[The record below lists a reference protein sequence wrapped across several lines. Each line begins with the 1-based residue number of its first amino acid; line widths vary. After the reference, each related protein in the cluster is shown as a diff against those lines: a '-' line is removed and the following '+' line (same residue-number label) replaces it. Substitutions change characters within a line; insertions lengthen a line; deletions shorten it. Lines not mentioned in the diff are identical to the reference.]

1 MKKTTEELVF
11 NIIALAVTTVFA
23 IVCLLPILYTVSG
36 SFTPER
42 ELLRG
47 LKLIPDT
54 WTLAAYK
61 MVLRDAGAMLR
72 AYGVTIVLVVL
83 GTALSVIMSSMT
95 AYVLYRKDFRARGV
109 LSFFFFFTTLFAG
122 GLVPTFILMCSL
134 GLRNTFW
141 ALLVN
146 NLFSVFNMIIVRS
159 YFTSNIPMSL
169 VESAKIDGANDF
181 SIYARIVLP
190 SSGAILA
197 TIGLMSAIR
206 YWNDWSTAAIYITN
220 PKLYPLQYY
229 LYKIFQ
235 ETELKSQAAER
246 GINVGS
252 TPAES
257 YKLAMTV
264 FTMGPVILFYPFVQ
278 KYFVAGVTVGAVKG

>member
-1 MKKTTEELVF
+1 MKKTTEEVIF
-11 NIIALAVTTVFA
+11 NIIALIITTLFAVS
-23 IVCLLPILYTVSG
+23 CLLPILYTISG

-47 LKLIPDT
+47 LKLIPNS
-54 WTLAAYK
+54 WTLAAYR

-72 AYGVTIVLVVL
+72 AYGVTIVLVIL
-83 GTALSVIMSSMT
+83 GTTLSVFLSSMT
-95 AYVLYRKDFRARGV
+95 AYVLYRKDFRARGA

-122 GLVPTFILMCSL
+122 GLVPSFILMCNL

-141 ALLVN
+141 ALLIN

-159 YFTSNIPMSL
+159 YFTSNVPMSL

-181 SIYARIVLP
+181 SIYVRIVLP

-197 TIGLMSAIR
+197 TIALMSAIR

-220 PKLYPLQYY
+220 TKLYPLQYY

-235 ETELKSQAAER
+235 ETELKNQAAER
-246 GINVGS
+246 GLSVGS

>member
-1 MKKTTEELVF
+1 MKKTTEEVIF
-11 NIIALAVTTVFA
+11 NIIALIITTLFAVA
-23 IVCLLPILYTVSG
+23 CLLPILYTISG

-47 LKLIPDT
+47 LKLIPNS
-54 WTLAAYK
+54 WTLAAYR

-72 AYGVTIVLVVL
+72 AYGVTIVLVIL
-83 GTALSVIMSSMT
+83 GTTLSVFLSSMT
-95 AYVLYRKDFRARGV
+95 AYVLYRKDFRARGA

-122 GLVPTFILMCSL
+122 GLVPSFILMCNL

-141 ALLVN
+141 ALLIN

-159 YFTSNIPMSL
+159 YFTSNVPMSL

-181 SIYARIVLP
+181 SIYVRIVLP

-197 TIGLMSAIR
+197 TIALMSAIR

-220 PKLYPLQYY
+220 TKLYPLQYY

-235 ETELKSQAAER
+235 ETELKNQAAER
-246 GINVGS
+246 GLSVGS